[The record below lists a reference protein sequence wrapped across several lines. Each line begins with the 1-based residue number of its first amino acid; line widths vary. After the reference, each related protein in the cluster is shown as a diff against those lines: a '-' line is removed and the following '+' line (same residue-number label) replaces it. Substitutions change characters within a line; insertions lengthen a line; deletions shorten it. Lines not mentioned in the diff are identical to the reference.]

1 MKILITGAAGFIGFH
16 LAKALLSRRKNKVIG
31 IDNYDNYYSV
41 KLKKLRT
48 AYLKKYKNYK
58 FLKVDL
64 SDFTKLKNSLKT
76 EKIDIVYHFAAQA
89 GVRFTL
95 ENPDKY
101 FNSNFIGTLNIFE
114 IIKFK
119 KIPKCFFASS
129 SSVYGDQK
137 KYPLKENFELNE
149 KNIYALTKKMNE
161 ECAKNYS
168 ELINSKFICL
178 RFFTVFGEWGRPD
191 MLIFK
196 YLKKYYDNK
205 VFILNEGGNHLR
217 DFTYIKDVIN
227 LLVKLKSYKF
237 KNKYQTYNICSNK
250 PKKIKEVIKIINKKV
265 VNKKYKIMTIKKLK
279 KIEAQKTHGSNKK
292 ILSLFPK
299 FKFSNF
305 EKSIND
311 TIDGY
316 IRNEIYKL

>member
-16 LAKALLSRRKNKVIG
+16 LAKALLSRSKNKVIG

-58 FLKVDL
+58 FIKVDL
-64 SDFTKLKNSLKT
+64 SDFKKLKNSLKT

-250 PKKIKEVIKIINKKV
+250 PKKIK
-265 VNKKYKIMTIKKLK
+265 
-279 KIEAQKTHGSNKK
+279 
-292 ILSLFPK
+292 
-299 FKFSNF
+299 
-305 EKSIND
+305 
-311 TIDGY
+311 
-316 IRNEIYKL
+316 